1 MTLGDIRAGQL
12 RIRTMDEKRRDN
24 QAARPADALAVVLE
38 HVRAALR
45 GLKYGHVTLIVQDG
59 RVVQVDR
66 FEKTRI

>member
-1 MTLGDIRAGQL
+1 
-12 RIRTMDEKRRDN
+12 MDEHRRDHG
-24 QAARPADALAVVLE
+24 ATASADALAVVLE

>member
-1 MTLGDIRAGQL
+1 
-12 RIRTMDEKRRDN
+12 MDEHRRDN
-24 QAARPADALAVVLE
+24 AVTAATAPADSLAVVLE

>member
-1 MTLGDIRAGQL
+1 
-12 RIRTMDEKRRDN
+12 MDDQRREQGVTGTVD
-24 QAARPADALAVVLE
+24 PLAVVLE

>member
-1 MTLGDIRAGQL
+1 
-12 RIRTMDEKRRDN
+12 MDEHRRDN
-24 QAARPADALAVVLE
+24 GATASADTLAVVLE